1 MDSKKPRK
9 RDRVISLFKRKER
22 TSSPQSTSIPTG
34 DLTQSPPPINAETGD
49 TERARTKYLDSV
61 KLLEEAVKSN
71 EDTWGSFNYPELKGE
86 PKDLDDSLFRE
97 KINAVI
103 DARKGAVND
112 RNAWAKCKNA
122 VQCAFTAFSPFARN
136 FLTIAKDV
144 QAVFA
149 IPYFSHQ

>member
-1 MDSKKPRK
+1 MFKK
-9 RDRVISLFKRKER
+9 KER
-22 TSSPQSTSIPTG
+22 TSSPQSTSIPT
-34 DLTQSPPPINAETGD
+34 DLTQHPPPINAETGD
-49 TERARTKYLDSV
+49 TERARRKYLDSV
-61 KLLEEAVKSN
+61 KLLEEAIKSN

-103 DARKGAVND
+103 DARKSAVND
-112 RNAWAKCKNA
+112 RNALAKCKNT

>member
-1 MDSKKPRK
+1 MQR
-9 RDRVISLFKRKER
+9 
-22 TSSPQSTSIPTG
+22 
-34 DLTQSPPPINAETGD
+34 PPSINAETGD
-49 TERARTKYLDSV
+49 TERARKRYLDSV
-61 KLLEEAVKSN
+61 NMLEEAIKSN

-103 DARKGAVND
+103 DARKSAVND